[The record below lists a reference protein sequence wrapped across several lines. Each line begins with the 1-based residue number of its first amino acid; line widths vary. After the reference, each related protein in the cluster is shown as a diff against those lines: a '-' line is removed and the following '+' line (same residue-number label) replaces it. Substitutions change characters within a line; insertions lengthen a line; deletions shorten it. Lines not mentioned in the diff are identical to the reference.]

1 MHPAAASDS
10 VCDITDADIIDTGD
24 GRPVKTTIDGRTIR
38 GFEVVL
44 NYSLG
49 QEAPPPIA
57 LPASVARDD
66 AQTDS
71 GEPVK
76 LDLPG
81 VLVPGVG
88 TQIQAAALIVADPR
102 ARTSVPRL
110 RWMLSV
116 PADLPGIAGL
126 ALCDVV
132 TLTSAYAIG
141 IDPTAPVVGAPCRV
155 VGLKRSLETNR
166 AELELRP
173 FPGIA
178 AGWAP
183 SAIVDQVISATEVRV
198 AKTQVSGNDPS
209 FFAAGDVVTA
219 NAPGDWASR
228 VTLTVDTVNVSTRHI
243 TFTSAHAFSLGDEI
257 RWADWN
263 AVAASQKVYA
273 FIADEDDELPG
284 PVAGYVVG

>member
-1 MHPAAASDS
+1 
-10 VCDITDADIIDTGD
+10 
-24 GRPVKTTIDGRTIR
+24 
-38 GFEVVL
+38 
-44 NYSLG
+44 
-49 QEAPPPIA
+49 
-57 LPASVARDD
+57 
-66 AQTDS
+66 
-71 GEPVK
+71 
-76 LDLPG
+76 
-81 VLVPGVG
+81 
-88 TQIQAAALIVADPR
+88 
-102 ARTSVPRL
+102 
-110 RWMLSV
+110 MLSV

-228 VTLTVDTVNVSTRHI
+228 VTLTVDTVNVSIRHI
-243 TFTSAHAFSLGDEI
+243 TFTSAHAFSVGDEI
-257 RWADWN
+257 RWADYL
-263 AVAASQKVYA
+263 AVATSQKVYA
-273 FIADEDDELPG
+273 FIADGDDELPG